1 MSLGK
6 RILPLNLGSNMLI
19 LRNKMFDPEFQVNTS
34 FLTAQAMGG
43 LLKKF
48 CIAVGRWLRNF
59 VPLVSGLVDRV
70 VCSEGRC

>member
-34 FLTAQAMGG
+34 FLTAQGYAWTV
-43 LLKKF
+43 KKILY
-48 CIAVGRWLRNF
+48 CSGALVAQLCSSGVG
-59 VPLVSGLVDRV
+59 VSRSRRV
-70 VCSEGRC
+70 